1 MLFYLISQESI
12 PLHVT
17 KFIHKRILSWDFIQR
32 TKFIKDEEL
41 AVMRNLDCYVKENG
55 FWFVEFADRYL
66 FVYCQCVKVRER
78 ERERK
83 RERERE
89 RERES
94 DSTSHECGRLTKK
107 IVNRDTFSLFL
118 QLMLYFD
125 DRSNA
130 LSNDFLHH
138 LHSVPSRIS
147 DKNWQFV
154 FWSSSFSC
162 LDSVEIT
169 ALAIMFWRE
178 NKC

>member
-1 MLFYLISQESI
+1 MRHVYWAIVNKFEIDCHLIYALLSHI
-12 PLHVT
+12 A
-17 KFIHKRILSWDFIQR
+17 RIYSPVCDCLYITSHEILYSEQSLLRMKSWPSCERKWVLVCGIR
-32 TKFIKDEEL
+32 
-41 AVMRNLDCYVKENG
+41 RS
-55 FWFVEFADRYL
+55 L
-66 FVYCQCVKVRER
+66 FVCLLSVCKS
-78 ERERK
+78 
-83 RERERE
+83 ERERE

-94 DSTSHECGRLTKK
+94 TSRECGRLTEK
-107 IVNRDTFSLFL
+107 IVNRNTFSLFL
-118 QLMLYFD
+118 ELYFD

-169 ALAIMFWRE
+169 ALAIMLWSRE